1 MGATLLIDRGS
12 STLARLLIA
21 ITVAALLALG
31 CRADAQ
37 EDRQLLQ
44 DAIASLRSGD
54 APRAAEL
61 VREHLDAAREP
72 DPTAFW
78 IRAQARTALEDYA
91 AAAAD
96 YERLA
101 EIEPNSAR
109 ISLELGA
116 ARFRNGD
123 MVGSVAAFERVAE
136 LESHSRAQL
145 WQLGISQYY
154 ARDFEGC
161 ADLFELHRTVNPQD
175 VENSVWHFLCVAAT
189 RGFDSARM
197 GLIPIDRDGRV
208 PMMEVFALFGGSG
221 TVQEVL
227 EAAEKATGSD
237 GGMGPT
243 FYAHLYL
250 GLYYEAAG
258 ELAKSREHIAQAVR
272 LKQAGNYMWQVA
284 RVHRELR
291 EGSGGLP

>member
-1 MGATLLIDRGS
+1 M
-12 STLARLLIA
+12 ARLFLTIA
-21 ITVAALLALG
+21 VAALSGFG

-37 EDRQLLQ
+37 EDRQILQ
-44 DAIASLRSGD
+44 DAIAALRSGD
-54 APRAAEL
+54 ANRAAEL
-61 VREHLDAAREP
+61 VSEQIDAATEP
-72 DPTAFW
+72 SPTAFL

-91 AAAAD
+91 GAAED

-101 EIEPNSAR
+101 QFEPDSAR

-116 ARFRNGD
+116 AMFRSGD
-123 MVGSVAAFERVAE
+123 MSGSVAAFERVAE

-189 RGFDSARM
+189 EGFEAARA

-221 TVQEVL
+221 SVQEVL
-227 EAAEKATGSD
+227 DAAETASGS
-237 GGMGPT
+237 GGGAGPK

-258 ELAKSREHIAQAVR
+258 EVAKSREHIASAVR

-284 RVHRELR
+284 RVHHELR
-291 EGSGGLP
+291 EGSGDLP